1 MELSRDF
8 GEWAVSATPLSGVR
22 RWACLRVGAGTIGS
36 MADAASL
43 DERLEQIGTQLD
55 WVRDYL

>member
-1 MELSRDF
+1 MS
-8 GEWAVSATPLSGVR
+8 SKPYPTPPPPTKPDTGTTETNGPSKSFSTISG
-22 RWACLRVGAGTIGS
+22 